1 MATASSVSLIFAPT
15 RDFAEVNEPRS
26 CLIVT
31 PSPKSDEAAVTPD
44 RVSRRNEM
52 NASSALSSP
61 LTLLSL
67 TSPVGLE
74 GGGGESERVPEPLYM
89 PLARI
94 TVPSLRS

>member
-1 MATASSVSLIFAPT
+1 MNFAPT
-15 RDFAEVNEPRS
+15 IDVAEVKEPRS
-26 CLIVT
+26 FMSVA
-31 PSPKSDEAAVTPD
+31 PSRKAAEEAVTPE

-61 LTLLSL
+61 LTLSSL
-67 TSPVGLE
+67 TSPVGLD
-74 GGGGESERVPEPLYM
+74 GGGGESERPDPPYM